1 MRKIYTLLLCVLAS
15 FITKAQA
22 PGTITGTVNDQQNKP
37 IHGATVSLLKA
48 NDSSVVK
55 FTATNKAG
63 NYEFAI
69 NKPGKYLISVTSIGF
84 NKGYSNLFEFA
95 VDKSVTVATL
105 AMNASTKD
113 LSNVTVQSKRP
124 FIETKLDKTIVN
136 VEASPTNAGATALEV
151 LEKSP
156 GVMVNNDGVIS
167 LRGKQG
173 VIVMIDGKQ
182 TYLSATD
189 LANLLKNMPA
199 SALDQIEIM
208 TNPSARF
215 DASGN
220 SGIINIKTK
229 KGQAGGFNGSIMIG
243 ATTSI
248 YRVDGNTYLMPKSQN
263 SFTFNYRKNK
273 LNFFGNYNPNFFRG
287 RNTMTINRNFV
298 KDGVMTGS
306 SDQVT
311 RFKFGNDN
319 HTLKLGLDWYK
330 SKKDIFG
337 VVASGFMF
345 NGHPTPVTISNTRKP
360 DGSLSSKMISSTDND
375 ISFKNFTGNLN
386 WKHNFDSAGKE
397 LTADFDYV
405 RYRNVSDM
413 TLATDFYNSA
423 NQYNGNMLLHGYI
436 PSDINIYTFKSDYVR
451 PYKNGKFEA
460 GIKNSF
466 VKNDNLV
473 DYNRLIDDKWVAD
486 SRSNHFIYEEN
497 INAAYISANKQLKKW
512 NVQAGLRYENTIA
525 KGHQVTNDSTFK
537 RNMNGLFPSAF
548 ASYAINKTNS
558 LTLSYSRRITR
569 PNYQDLNPF
578 TFFLDSLTYRS
589 GNPYLL
595 PQYTHNVEMSYAYKS
610 KYIATLNYNNTN
622 DVISQILRQ
631 KKIPGKIE
639 EITFLTA
646 ENVAKF
652 RNIGLSITAPLALAK
667 WWNANL
673 FTNIYN
679 NGYKGVYENKPIDV
693 TYTSFMVNLTNS
705 FTLGKGYTAE
715 ISGFYRHKGVDQLT
729 ILDPIYQMSFGAQ
742 KQIIKGKGT
751 LRLNMRDP
759 FGWQRFRGLNQY
771 GDVDMRFYSRP
782 DTRQVTATFSYR
794 FGKNNQQAP
803 PPRRRS
809 SSSQDEQN
817 RVGSGGG

>member
-1 MRKIYTLLLCVLAS
+1 
-15 FITKAQA
+15 
-22 PGTITGTVNDQQNKP
+22 
-37 IHGATVSLLKA
+37 
-48 NDSSVVK
+48 
-55 FTATNKAG
+55 
-63 NYEFAI
+63 
-69 NKPGKYLISVTSIGF
+69 
-84 NKGYSNLFEFA
+84 
-95 VDKSVTVATL
+95 
-105 AMNASTKD
+105 
-113 LSNVTVQSKRP
+113 
-124 FIETKLDKTIVN
+124 
-136 VEASPTNAGATALEV
+136 
-151 LEKSP
+151 
-156 GVMVNNDGVIS
+156 
-167 LRGKQG
+167 
-173 VIVMIDGKQ
+173 
-182 TYLSATD
+182 
-189 LANLLKNMPA
+189 
-199 SALDQIEIM
+199 
-208 TNPSARF
+208 
-215 DASGN
+215 
-220 SGIINIKTK
+220 
-229 KGQAGGFNGSIMIG
+229 
-243 ATTSI
+243 
-248 YRVDGNTYLMPKSQN
+248 
-263 SFTFNYRKNK
+263 
-273 LNFFGNYNPNFFRG
+273 
-287 RNTMTINRNFV
+287 
-298 KDGVMTGS
+298 
-306 SDQVT
+306 
-311 RFKFGNDN
+311 
-319 HTLKLGLDWYK
+319 
-330 SKKDIFG
+330 
-337 VVASGFMF
+337 
-345 NGHPTPVTISNTRKP
+345 
-360 DGSLSSKMISSTDND
+360 
-375 ISFKNFTGNLN
+375 
-386 WKHNFDSAGKE
+386 
-397 LTADFDYV
+397 
-405 RYRNVSDM
+405 
-413 TLATDFYNSA
+413 
-423 NQYNGNMLLHGYI
+423 
-436 PSDINIYTFKSDYVR
+436 
-451 PYKNGKFEA
+451 
-460 GIKNSF
+460 
-466 VKNDNLV
+466 
-473 DYNRLIDDKWVAD
+473 VAD